1 MPLVMNALDK
11 EIAVCAQ
18 GNWFTFKPKQIKNI
32 ASDDLALFFTSNLA
46 YEGLVRVG
54 DAFEEP
60 DYKGTEA
67 GKAELAEAASRG
79 LSARIAFLQGVVG
92 NELHSLKR
100 DLAKNNDQ
108 SDPRSYMHPNMVK
121 NMEELA
127 GYKRKQSAAKEEKI
141 SKIAEL
147 EKLISE

>member
-11 EIAVCAQ
+11 EVVVCAQ
-18 GNWFTFKPKQIKNI
+18 GNWFAFKPKQIKNI

-46 YEGLVRVG
+46 YEGLVRMP

-60 DYKGTEA
+60 EHKATEE
-67 GKAELAEAASRG
+67 GKKELAEASAKG
-79 LSARIAFLQGVVG
+79 LTARIAFLQGIVS

-100 DLAKNNDQ
+100 DLSKNNDQ
-108 SDPRSYMHPNMVK
+108 SDPRAYMHPNMVK

-147 EKLISE
+147 EKLINE